1 MHEHDRTLLVDP
13 QGAPIRPDSLEVGES
28 YVFHYPYS
36 VTPCFLLNLG
46 GPVVEPQVLQTADGL
61 EYAWDGG
68 IGPDRSVVA
77 FSAICAHR
85 MTHPAPAVSFISYRH
100 QEVSFR
106 DSRKRPTRRSRV
118 IYCCS
123 EKSVYDPTQGAR
135 VLGGPADQP
144 LAAVMLDYDEHRGT
158 VHATA
163 TYGGEMFEKFFTTF
177 RERLELEFATRN
189 IRRPVTGTARVLRL
203 EEYSKTQ
210 YTC

>member
-13 QGAPIRPDSLEVGES
+13 QGAPIQAGSLEVGEC

-46 GPVVEPQVLQTADGL
+46 SPVVEPQVLRTAAGL

-85 MTHPAPAVSFISYRH
+85 MTHPARAVSFINYRH

-106 DSRKRPTRRSRV
+106 DSRKRPARRSKV

-123 EKSVYDPTQGAR
+123 EKSVYDATQGAR

-189 IRRPVTGTARVLRL
+189 IRRPITNTTPVMRL

-210 YTC
+210 VTC